1 MIETSDSVEPSLQAH
16 DLTCSEVI
24 SHISA
29 RVSHTC
35 PAFWGT
41 QWLRCSKE
49 DYKTIPISKPGN
61 PLASCLPQKSAVSCN
76 SQDKL
81 VLEILWENKTVLA

>member
-1 MIETSDSVEPSLQAH
+1 MIVASDSVEPSLQAH
-16 DLTCSEVI
+16 DLTCSEVM

-29 RVSHTC
+29 RVSRAC

-41 QWLRCSKE
+41 QWLRCFKE

-61 PLASCLPQKSAVSCN
+61 LLASCRLQKTLRHAIHKIS
-76 SQDKL
+76 
-81 VLEILWENKTVLA
+81 